1 MPKPRRLW
9 LAALP
14 LAALV
19 LAGAAD
25 AAQRVERLKFA
36 SGLTTATINGRI
48 KGDDG
53 VSYIVDA
60 HQGQTLS
67 VAFTPE
73 NPACHFNVVEPGAD
87 KKTLHDG
94 AQGGNSFSGTLPI
107 TGDYLTQVYLMQ
119 DAAQREEICDYSIK
133 IEVTG

>member
-1 MPKPRRLW
+1 MPKLLRLW
-9 LAALP
+9 LATLP
-14 LAALV
+14 LITVLV
-19 LAGAAD
+19 GVAD
-25 AAQRVERLKFA
+25 AAQRVERLKLGA
-36 SGLTTATINGRI
+36 GLETATINGRI

-60 HQGQTLS
+60 HAGQQLS

-94 AQGGNSFSGTLPI
+94 TQGGNSFSGTLPI
-107 TGDYLTQVYLMQ
+107 SGDYLTQVYLMQ

>member
-1 MPKPRRLW
+1 MPKLLRLW

-14 LAALV
+14 LAAVLV
-19 LAGAAD
+19 GAAD

-36 SGLTTATINGRI
+36 NGLETATINGRI

-60 HQGQTLS
+60 HAGQTLS
-67 VAFTPE
+67 VAFQPE
-73 NPACHFNVVEPGAD
+73 NPACHFNVVEPGAEQ
-87 KKTLHDG
+87 KTLHDG
-94 AQGGNSFSGTLPI
+94 TQGGNSFSGRLPI

-119 DAAQREEICDYSIK
+119 DAAQRQEICDYSIK